1 MDQVIQLIKGNNYYA
16 IISVLILSLAAYFIA
31 KLIFLSIGRYIIKR
45 SPKKTDDIVVAHL
58 KLKRLALIASFFVIL
73 AMRHLFNDEIASVLT
88 TISSLVILWLIA
100 LSLASLLSGL
110 NAAHESRPEY
120 NGVSLKGF
128 VTLGQLIIVLVAI
141 ILSVSILTDK
151 SPIALL
157 AGVGAIAAVLMLIF
171 QNTIL
176 SMVASVQIMA
186 NNLLKEGDF
195 VEAPAYNANG
205 TVTEISLHTIRVHN
219 ADMTYSHIPTY
230 KILDTAFINYRGI
243 QDSESRRIKRAL
255 ILDQTSIKLC
265 DGDLL
270 TNMKQNEMLKEFM
283 QGIDE
288 NDVIAHKVTN
298 SALFRN
304 FVEYYLKQRE
314 DIQQEGKTLLVHLM
328 APEANGMPL
337 EVIAFT
343 KTPNWADYESIQS
356 EIFEYLLA
364 LLDLFE
370 LRINQ
375 QWTPGKPVVLNQ

>member
-100 LSLASLLSGL
+100 LSLTSLLSGL

-141 ILSVSILTDK
+141 ILSVSILTNK

-288 NDVIAHKVTN
+288 IDVIAHKVTN

-343 KTPNWADYESIQS
+343 KTPNWADYESVQS

>member
-1 MDQVIQLIKGNNYYA
+1 MDQIIQLIKGNNYYA

-141 ILSVSILTDK
+141 ILSVSILTNK

>member
-1 MDQVIQLIKGNNYYA
+1 MDQIIQLIKSNNCYA
-16 IISVLILSLAAYFIA
+16 IISVLVLSLAAYYIA

-45 SPKKTDDIVVAHL
+45 SHKKTDDIVVAHL
-58 KLKRLALIASFFVIL
+58 KLKRLALIASFLVIL
-73 AMRHLFNDEIASVLT
+73 ALRHLFNDEIASVLT

-100 LSLASLLSGL
+100 LSLTSLLSGL

-120 NGVSLKGF
+120 YGVSLKGF

-141 ILSVSILTDK
+141 ILSVSILTNK

-205 TVTEISLHTIRVHN
+205 TVTEISLHTIRVRN

-270 TNMKQNEMLKEFM
+270 TNMKQNEMLKDFM

-288 NDVIAHKVTN
+288 NDVIAHEVTN

-304 FVEYYLKQRE
+304 FVEFYLKQHE
-314 DIQQEGKTLLVHLM
+314 GLYQEGKTLLVRFL
-328 APEANGMPL
+328 APEVNGMPL

-343 KTPNWADYESIQS
+343 KTTDWNTYERIQA
-356 EIFEYLLA
+356 EIFEHLLA

-375 QWTPGKPVVLNQ
+375 QWAPGKLVVLNQ

>member
-128 VTLGQLIIVLVAI
+128 VTLGQLIIFLVAI
-141 ILSVSILTDK
+141 IFSVSILTDK

>member
-141 ILSVSILTDK
+141 ILSVSILTNK

>member
-1 MDQVIQLIKGNNYYA
+1 
-16 IISVLILSLAAYFIA
+16 
-31 KLIFLSIGRYIIKR
+31 
-45 SPKKTDDIVVAHL
+45 
-58 KLKRLALIASFFVIL
+58 
-73 AMRHLFNDEIASVLT
+73 
-88 TISSLVILWLIA
+88 
-100 LSLASLLSGL
+100 
-110 NAAHESRPEY
+110 
-120 NGVSLKGF
+120 
-128 VTLGQLIIVLVAI
+128 
-141 ILSVSILTDK
+141 
-151 SPIALL
+151 
-157 AGVGAIAAVLMLIF
+157 
-171 QNTIL
+171 
-176 SMVASVQIMA
+176 MVASVQIMA